1 MILLYNPQSSSV
13 RKPCLPLS
21 LMALSAVL
29 EGEYEHRIVDGN
41 LESDPLTRLDQLISE
56 TQTEVLGFTVMPGP
70 QLQEAVPLARELK
83 RRHPQLNI
91 VWGGYFPSQH
101 WEACLRADYVDYVVR
116 GHGELV
122 FRDLLRALSG
132 DGRVEDIPGLAYRGE
147 DGLPTMNKTS
157 PLAPIPPPAEMP
169 EWNWERVPM
178 EKYVCKSYLGDRTLA
193 YHSSYGCP
201 FFCNFCA
208 VVNLVEGRWLA
219 QPAQRVAHVAKL
231 YVERWGANGLAL
243 YDNNFFV
250 DQKRTA
256 EFAERILGL
265 GINWW
270 GEARIDTLL
279 KYPSQTWRLM
289 RDSGLRMVFMGA
301 ESGSAET
308 LKRMDKGG
316 TMHPDKTLEMARVM
330 KEWGIIPEFS
340 FVMGNPPDP
349 VADIRETTEFI
360 RKLKRINPESEIIMY
375 LYTPVPL
382 SGQLFEEAQSKGFAF
397 PDTLEG
403 WVSDDWL
410 RFSKRRSDTM
420 PWMQQSLRSRLRDF
434 ERVLN
439 AYYPTA
445 TDIKLTGGRRRIL
458 RAVSAWRYHTKI
470 YRFPYELEAMHRLI
484 AYQRPETTG
493 F

>member
-1 MILLYNPQSSSV
+1 MIILYNPQSSPV

-21 LMALSAVL
+21 LLALSAVL
-29 EGEYEHRIVDGN
+29 EGVYDHQIVDGN
-41 LESDPLTRLDQLISE
+41 VEHDPLHCLDQLISE
-56 TQTEVLGFTVMPGP
+56 TRACVLAFTVMPGP

-83 RRHPQLNI
+83 QRHPQVVI

-101 WEACLRADYVDYVVR
+101 WEVCLKSGYVDYVVR

-122 FRDLLRALSG
+122 FKELLHRLDRGDQVNDLQ
-132 DGRVEDIPGLAYRGE
+132 GLAYLGDDGE
-147 DGLPTMNKTS
+147 PCTNLMAPLPH
-157 PLAPIPPPAEMP
+157 PAEMP
-169 EWNWERVPM
+169 PWNWDRIPM
-178 EKYVCKSYLGDRTLA
+178 ETYVCESYLGDRTLA

-208 VVNLVEGRWLA
+208 VVNMVNGGWLP
-219 QPAQRVAHVAKL
+219 QPAERVANVVNL
-231 YVERWGANGLAL
+231 YVERWGINGLAL

-250 DQKRTA
+250 SQRRTA
-256 EFAERILGL
+256 EFAERLLGL
-265 GINWW
+265 GVNWW

-279 KYPSQTWRLM
+279 NYQPRTWQLM

-308 LKRMDKGG
+308 LQRMDKGG
-316 TMHPDKTLEMARVM
+316 TMHPDKTLEIARMM
-330 KEWGIIPEFS
+330 KSWEIIPEFS

-349 VADIRETTEFI
+349 VGDIRETMEFI
-360 RKLKRINPESEIIMY
+360 RKVKQVNPQAEIIMY

-382 SGQLFEEAQSKGFAF
+382 SGQLFEEAQAKGFAF
-397 PDTLEG
+397 PQTLEE
-403 WVSDDWL
+403 WLCEDWL
-410 RFSKRRSDTM
+410 KFSGRRGDAM
-420 PWMQQSLRSRLRDF
+420 PWLRQSLRSRMRDF

-445 TDIKLTGGRRRIL
+445 TDVKLTRAWRRAL
-458 RAVSAWRYHTKI
+458 RAVSAWRYRTRI
-470 YRFPYELEAMHRLI
+470 YRFPVELEVMHRLI